1 MTNSFSKPIDQ
12 FPYQELHKLSAKKE
26 PDYNDLQKL
35 QKQLN
40 ANAMSVESQ
49 GGSGRHGFI
58 ALVVDEAT
66 NMDITGHVFTE
77 PTRPDPVPMITQFAS
92 ASQITLLIEEHK
104 LKVAEWT
111 NYNNTLKALRK
122 QLLEAV
128 PRDLIEE
135 LADSDSDFN
144 NVSPLKIITYLK
156 SLYGKITPMMLQAN
170 YDKLSEAWNPTDPIN
185 ALWRQVKE
193 CRDFAEKGKEPIPTS
208 TVIRLVTN
216 NLDLTGVFTMDM
228 HDWYN
233 KPEADQQDYDQL
245 RIFFNRANCNR
256 INKMKKDTSGFAG
269 AATPPPAHP
278 SPSANQPPGKPK
290 PAPTPTKPP
299 PKNIP
304 LRQPMDVGPLQYC
317 FTHGFN
323 NSHNGKEC
331 KAKCD
336 NHNDSATVK
345 NMKGGN
351 NTIQRRKGEKRI
363 HVPPDYEKINK
374 KVKFEEE

>member
-1 MTNSFSKPIDQ
+1 M
-12 FPYQELHKLSAKKE
+12 Y
-26 PDYNDLQKL
+26 
-35 QKQLN
+35 
-40 ANAMSVESQ
+40 
-49 GGSGRHGFI
+49 
-58 ALVVDEAT
+58 
-66 NMDITGHVFTE
+66 ITGQFFTE
-77 PTRPDPVPMITQFAS
+77 PTRPDPVPMIPQFVS

-104 LKVAEWT
+104 LKVTKWT

-156 SLYGKITPMMLQAN
+156 SLYGKITPQMLQAN
-170 YDKLSEAWNPTDPIN
+170 YDTLSEAWNPTDPIN

-233 KPEADQQDYDQL
+233 RPEADQQDYDQL
-245 RIFFNRANCNR
+245 RIFFNRANHNR

-269 AATPPPAHP
+269 AVTPPPARP
-278 SPSANQPPGKPK
+278 SPPTNQPPEKPK
-290 PAPTPTKPP
+290 PAPSPTKPP
-299 PKNIP
+299 SKNIP
-304 LRQPMDVGPLQYC
+304 L
-317 FTHGFN
+317 
-323 NSHNGKEC
+323 
-331 KAKCD
+331 
-336 NHNDSATVK
+336 
-345 NMKGGN
+345 
-351 NTIQRRKGEKRI
+351 
-363 HVPPDYEKINK
+363 
-374 KVKFEEE
+374 